1 MSLSNYAFKIENE
14 IIACPLVIH
23 HDLKVTI
30 ASHST
35 GYIEAK
41 VIFQDGSILALFEF
55 FRLVEDSV
63 VREKYRY
70 HYMRQGNKMIFRYDN
85 APHHKEISTFPD
97 HKHLGEKIVESLPP
111 QIKAVLTEIEFLI
124 LGISSK

>member
-1 MSLSNYAFKIENE
+1 MSLSNYVFEIENT
-14 IIACPLVIH
+14 IVSCPLVIH
-23 HDLKVTI
+23 HDFKVTI
-30 ASHST
+30 SSPST

-55 FRLVEDSV
+55 LRLLEDAV

-70 HYMRQGNKMIFRYDN
+70 HYMSQGNKMIFRYDN

-97 HKHLGEKIVESLPP
+97 HKHIEEETVKSLPP
-111 QIKAVLTEIEFLI
+111 QLKVVLTEIEFLI
-124 LGISSK
+124 LGISSN